1 MGERREEILTA
12 ALDLF
17 SHRRAETVSID
28 DVARRAG
35 ASRALVYHYFSGK
48 RELYVEA
55 LRMAADELGALLQPP
70 EVGGPLDRLA
80 VGLHSFFD
88 YAQEHAAGFAALL
101 RGGPG
106 TRDGDIGGIVAG
118 VRAVLFHRI
127 TEALGVAEPGPVL
140 RISLRAW
147 IASVEATGLDWLDR
161 QDLPRDVLEPLLVDQ
176 MVALLHA
183 AAAYDPQVA
192 DVVAGQVGGRGPA
205 AGPRAV
211 PVSGTR
217 RSR

>member
-1 MGERREEILTA
+1 MGERRQEILTS

-17 SHRRAETVSID
+17 SHRPVEAVSID

-48 RELYVEA
+48 QELYVAA

-80 VGLHSFFD
+80 IGLHSFFD
-88 YAQEHAAGFAALL
+88 YASEHAAGFAALL

-118 VRAVLFHRI
+118 VRALLFHRI
-127 TEALGVAEPGPVL
+127 TDALGVADPGPVL
-140 RISLRAW
+140 RISLHSW
-147 IASVEATGLDWLDR
+147 IASVEAAGLDWLDR
-161 QDLPRDVLEPLLVDQ
+161 RDLPRDVLERLLIDQ

-192 DVVAGQVGGRGPA
+192 DIVAEPIGIVT
-205 AGPRAV
+205 
-211 PVSGTR
+211 SG
-217 RSR
+217 